1 MKMASIGQ
9 KPQQIS
15 KPAAVLALLKPKLSD
30 KYKMQGLQKSKI
42 PPDFD
47 AWQGVQPFCQHHM
60 PLFSRV
66 CMSHYRETSNE
77 SRR

>member
-1 MKMASIGQ
+1 MASIGQ
-9 KPQQIS
+9 NRQQIS
-15 KPAAVLALLKPKLSD
+15 NPSAVLALLKPKLSD

-47 AWQGVQPFCQHHM
+47 AWQGVQPYCRHHM
-60 PLFSRV
+60 QPLFGVR
-66 CMSHYRETSNE
+66 MSHYRETSNE